1 MRGRLAC
8 MSACLH
14 GDLEELRAAVARA
27 DNVNSQNADGETALM
42 CAVATSDIEDQD
54 SKVRLLLEQPSIDVN
69 MSDKRGETALMYA
82 AQEGNLEAVKVFL
95 EDGRADVNIQN
106 QKGQTALTKTA
117 HRLSQTDRGEFLK
130 ILKLLLE
137 QPSLD
142 VNLADDNGFTALHA
156 VAFLGHIEAVKLL
169 LADDRT
175 DVNYKDKHKKTPL
188 IITAAAV
195 KPENITVLG
204 LLLAEEA
211 IEVNWGANI
220 GGYEN
225 VTALQV
231 AVYQGN
237 TQAVKLLLADP
248 RVDINCKDSLQRTS
262 LNNLFVAEKWS
273 NSSNKVNILKLLL
286 AEERVDVNWA
296 APDQKGQS
304 MTPLVSATHFACK
317 DLSPIEAVQILLDD
331 PRVDVNWTRSTGVS
345 ALHVAAANA
354 GEKGLEVLKLF
365 LAHERVDINCKR
377 DSNGPTV
384 LHVAAV
390 NNNVEA
396 VKIILSDPRLTS
408 ANTNNPFLILSNQRF
423 TLAKATADNFTALTL
438 AAANRKREALK
449 ELLHNPSI
457 DIDGKNEDG
466 LTLDDEL
473 RWDYLLRRMLTLTLI
488 QLVYCMSF
496 TSDDILLP
504 GHCQMQCKGRRS

>member
-8 MSACLH
+8 
-14 GDLEELRAAVARA
+14 EELKAALARG
-27 DNVNSQNADGETALM
+27 DNMNSQNADNQTALM
-42 CAVATSDIEDQD
+42 LAVADGENKDQE
-54 SKVRLLLEQPSIDVN
+54 SMVRLLLEQPSIDVN
-69 MSDKRGETALMYA
+69 MNDKRGETALMYA
-82 AQEGNLEAVKVFL
+82 AQECNVEAMKILL
-95 EDGRADVNIQN
+95 EDKRVDVNIQN
-106 QKGQTALTKTA
+106 QEGQTALTKTA
-117 HRLSQTDRGEFLK
+117 QRLSQADRGEFVE
-130 ILKLLLE
+130 IIKLLLE

-156 VAFLGHIEAVKLL
+156 ATFYGHVEAVKLL
-169 LADDRT
+169 LADDRI
-175 DVNYKDKHKKTPL
+175 DVNCKDKYLKTPL

-195 KPENITVLG
+195 KPENSIDVLS

-211 IEVNWGANI
+211 TDVNWGAQI
-220 GGYEN
+220 RPYES
-225 VTALQV
+225 VTALQI

-237 TQAVKLLLADP
+237 THAVKLLLADP
-248 RVDINCKDSLQRTS
+248 RVDINCKDSSQRS
-262 LNNLFVAEKWS
+262 PLDNLFQSEKWA
-273 NSSNKVNILKLLL
+273 NSSKRIDILKLML
-286 AEERVDVNWA
+286 ADERIDVNSA
-296 APDQKGQS
+296 APDRKDQS
-304 MTPLVSATHFACK
+304 TIPLLRATHFACK
-317 DLSPIEAVQILLDD
+317 NHGPIEAVQILLDD
-331 PRVDVNWTRSTGVS
+331 PRVDVNWTQSTGVS

-396 VKIILSDPRLTS
+396 VKIILSDPRLTY
-408 ANTNNPFLILSNQRF
+408 ANTNDPFLILSNQRF
-423 TLAKATADNFTALTL
+423 TLAKATADNCTALTL

-449 ELLHNPSI
+449 ELLYNPGI

-473 RWDYLLRRMLTLTLI
+473 RWDYLLRKICL
-488 QLVYCMSF
+488 
-496 TSDDILLP
+496 
-504 GHCQMQCKGRRS
+504 H

>member
-1 MRGRLAC
+1 MKGRRLAC
-8 MSACLH
+8 MSACFD
-14 GDLEELRAAVARA
+14 GNLEELRAAVTRG

-273 NSSNKVNILKLLL
+273 NSSNKVNILNLLL

-354 GEKGLEVLKLF
+354 GENGLEVLKLF

-449 ELLHNPSI
+449 ELLYNPSI

-466 LTLDDEL
+466 LTIDDEL
-473 RWDYLLRRMLTLTLI
+473 R
-488 QLVYCMSF
+488 
-496 TSDDILLP
+496 
-504 GHCQMQCKGRRS
+504 